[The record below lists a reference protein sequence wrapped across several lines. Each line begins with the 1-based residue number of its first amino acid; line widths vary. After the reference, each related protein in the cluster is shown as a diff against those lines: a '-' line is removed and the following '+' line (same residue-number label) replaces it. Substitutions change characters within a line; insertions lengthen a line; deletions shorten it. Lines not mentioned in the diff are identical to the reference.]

1 MACSALGTGSSCG
14 SPGEGT
20 CVITWHVN
28 QHCMGTIRTDQIPEP
43 TKQTG
48 EVVIRERPRVWSTYL
63 VVAWFG
69 VRLPADSHQTSRSV
83 ISQRDRCSLH
93 WPSLVKYKC
102 LGHTRFVDFWNT
114 WQNTV
119 WFRFFFLHPCTEEQV
134 ISLLYLSHMGH
145 WDSVVLTSPICDEN
159 MKSTVQIFL
168 NSRNICVVF
177 WGLLVV

>member
-102 LGHTRFVDFWNT
+102 LGHTRCVDFWNT

-119 WFRFFFLHPCTEEQV
+119 WFRFFFFTSMHRRASYIT
-134 ISLLYLSHMGH
+134 SLLKSHG
-145 WDSVVLTSPICDEN
+145 SLRFC
-159 MKSTVQIFL
+159 STDFSDL
-168 NSRNICVVF
+168 WWKYEEHSADF
-177 WGLLVV
+177 FKL